1 MQRLRQIGREA
12 CRAVLV
18 AGTLAAMV
26 SPGWAQTAPSPRPVG
41 KVAIDQAQVAFIG
54 SASVG
59 GGTLFST
66 GTPTASRSMASGSAA
81 LAPQRLRRPEMS
93 TSSPGRPTW
102 RVSTGRFAL
111 DGP

>member
-26 SPGWAQTAPSPRPVG
+26 SPGWAQTARPSPRPVG

-54 SASVG
+54 SASCRRRDA
-59 GGTLFST
+59 LF
-66 GTPTASRSMASGSAA
+66 PRA
-81 LAPQRLRRPEMS
+81 LLPLHDQ
-93 TSSPGRPTW
+93 
-102 RVSTGRFAL
+102 
-111 DGP
+111 